1 MHASSGASNVNSP
14 LFNRRAAAC
23 LLASLAIPFA
33 AQAQTYP
40 ARTVKI
46 VVPYPPGSSPDALAR
61 LLADELGR
69 QIKQTVLVENKP
81 GASGMLGASAV
92 ANAAPDGN
100 TLLMYTPAWSAAK
113 IFMKKPLVSV
123 PDGLEPVTLVAE
135 GRFAFVAAG
144 GLPAKTFAEMVAYA
158 KAHPSRL
165 NFATTGGGDS
175 LLYFHSMLKEK
186 GIRIEPIQYKGSAE
200 YVSALVANEV
210 QLAFA
215 PEYTMLPLV
224 KEGKLKILAVTGDTR
239 SKAYPD
245 APLFSELGLPQ
256 IRNNWMALF
265 APKGTSPALVTKLNA
280 DLTAIIR
287 LPDVDKRIRD
297 IYFEPVGSTA
307 DQLRRRVDMEISEWT
322 AVAKAAGIEP
332 Q

>member
-1 MHASSGASNVNSP
+1 MDQGVE
-14 LFNRRAAAC
+14 
-23 LLASLAIPFA
+23 
-33 AQAQTYP
+33 Q
-40 ARTVKI
+40 
-46 VVPYPPGSSPDALAR
+46 PDAFKVYLHCHQP
-61 LLADELGR
+61 LADGLVVLDVKGELADPLEVVALHGVVAVVVEDPHR
-69 QIKQTVLVENKP
+69 DVVLLP
-81 GASGMLGASAV
+81 GQHRPV
-92 ANAAPDGN
+92 AHE
-100 TLLMYTPAWSAAK
+100 PA
-113 IFMKKPLVSV
+113 F
-123 PDGLEPVTLVAE
+123 
-135 GRFAFVAAG
+135 RFWTERF
-144 GLPAKTFAEMVAYA
+144 
-158 KAHPSRL
+158 
-165 NFATTGGGDS
+165 
-175 LLYFHSMLKEK
+175 
-186 GIRIEPIQYKGSAE
+186 IQIEPIQYKGSAE

-245 APLFSELGLPQ
+245 APLFSELGLPR
-256 IRNNWMALF
+256 IRNNWMAIF

-280 DLTAIIR
+280 DLTAIIK

-307 DQLRRRVDMEISEWT
+307 DQLRRRVETEISEWT